1 MDTRS
6 ADALS
11 VACAD
16 TAPMPRTTTNIKAEN
31 DLFVFISIATSQWLD
46 RIIVQA
52 AKSVRSVLRSEGRAL
67 ALNAV
72 AQTISIVQSS
82 LRKACKVFCHVILKL
97 AAPTLRHG
105 NLRSPRL
112 ESLLSFGYM
121 GISANLVQQ

>member
-1 MDTRS
+1 MPYPWH
-6 ADALS
+6 
-11 VACAD
+11 
-16 TAPMPRTTTNIKAEN
+16 APTLRQCLEPQRILKPKMIC
-31 DLFVFISIATSQWLD
+31 LFSIATSQWLD
-46 RIIVQA
+46 RITVQA

-82 LRKACKVFCHVILKL
+82 LRKACKVFCHVVLKL